1 MTATAGN
8 IQSLGEQIRQGDR
21 RALARAITLLESSL
35 DPHRGEAEALL
46 ASVLPATGR
55 SFRVGVTGVP
65 GVGKSTF
72 IEALGW
78 RLAESGHRLAVLT
91 IDPSSTISGGAVLGD
106 KTRMEKLSGHPGVFV
121 RPSPTSGN
129 AGGVAR
135 RTRESIL
142 VCEAAGFDVIMVETV
157 GVGQSELRVAGMT
170 DFFVLLL
177 LPASGDELQGIKRGV
192 MELADL
198 ILVNKADGD
207 LATAARHT
215 VSDYQQAIGLIQP
228 RSPGW
233 KAPVLAMS
241 ALQDDGLDQVLET
254 ICDFQSEDR
263 ESGLIRQRRAEQG
276 REWLHQEVHDELMDL
291 CQRQPDFAERFR
303 RLEAEVCAGRLAATV
318 AARELVTGMTCS
330 EGSS

>member
-46 ASVLPATGR
+46 ANVLPATGR

-192 MELADL
+192 MAVSYTHLTLPTSDL
-198 ILVNKADGD
+198 V
-207 LATAARHT
+207 
-215 VSDYQQAIGLIQP
+215 
-228 RSPGW
+228 
-233 KAPVLAMS
+233 
-241 ALQDDGLDQVLET
+241 
-254 ICDFQSEDR
+254 
-263 ESGLIRQRRAEQG
+263 
-276 REWLHQEVHDELMDL
+276 
-291 CQRQPDFAERFR
+291 
-303 RLEAEVCAGRLAATV
+303 
-318 AARELVTGMTCS
+318 
-330 EGSS
+330 